1 MKDKKVIVIGAG
13 IVGLSTAYYL
23 HQKGVEVTVI
33 DNTDGNDNCS
43 YGNAGYIS
51 PSHLIPLASPGII
64 SQGLRWM
71 LNSQSPFYIK
81 PRLNRDLIRWGLLF
95 KKAATAKRV
104 NAGAEVLYELTV
116 KSQQLYEDILAA
128 ESIEAGYHKPGL
140 LMVCK
145 TEEALHHEA
154 ELVTMAQ
161 NFGLEAEILS
171 QAETEKMDPNVQY
184 DTVGSVYFGCDGWM
198 TPQLFMKTFKERLIQ
213 AGIDIQYNTELQTI
227 LHNGSQIEAIETK
240 NGELKADDYV
250 LAAGAWSPLI
260 MKQLKVDIPL
270 QAGKGYSLMLP
281 SPAVMPKLPS
291 ILTEAKIATTP
302 MVGGLRFAG
311 TMEIAGTKLNI
322 NPHRVEGIVK
332 GVKEFMPQF
341 RDTDFSQIKPWAGLR
356 PCTPDGLPYIGRSQ
370 RYSNLLVG
378 TGHAMLGWTLGPI
391 TGQMLS
397 DEIVG
402 EKPAVNS
409 PLLAVERYA

>member
-1 MKDKKVIVIGAG
+1 MKNKKVIVIGAG

-33 DNTDGNDNCS
+33 DNTNGNDNCS
-43 YGNAGYIS
+43 FGNAGYVS

-64 SQGLRWM
+64 NQGMRWM
-71 LNSQSPFYIK
+71 LNPESPFYIK
-81 PRLNRDLIRWGLLF
+81 PRLNRDLIKWGLLF
-95 KKAATAKRV
+95 KKASTTKRV

-116 KSQQLYEDILAA
+116 KSQQLYEDILSA
-128 ESIEAGYHKPGL
+128 ESIEAGYQKPGL

-145 TEEALHHEA
+145 TKEALHHEE
-154 ELVTMAQ
+154 ELVRMAQ
-161 NFGLEAEILS
+161 NFGLEAEVLS

-198 TPQLFMKTFKERLIQ
+198 TPQLFMKDFKERLIQ

-227 LHNGSQIEAIETK
+227 QHNGQKIESIETK
-240 NGELKADDYV
+240 YSELQADDYV
-250 LAAGAWSPLI
+250 IAAGAWSPQI

-281 SPAVMPKLPS
+281 RPTVMPKLPS

-311 TMEIAGTKLNI
+311 TMEIAGTQLNI
-322 NPHRVEGIVK
+322 NPRRVEGIIK

-341 RDTDFSQIKPWAGLR
+341 RDTDFSNIKPWAGLR
-356 PCTPDGLPYIGRSQ
+356 PCTPDGLPYIGRSK
-370 RYSNLLVG
+370 RYNNLLVG

-391 TGQMLS
+391 TGQMLTH
-397 DEIVG
+397 EILG
-402 EKPAVNS
+402 EKPAVDS

>member
-1 MKDKKVIVIGAG
+1 MKNKKVIVIGAG

-33 DNTDGNDNCS
+33 DNTNGNDNCS
-43 YGNAGYIS
+43 FGNAGYVS

-64 SQGLRWM
+64 NQGMRWM
-71 LNSQSPFYIK
+71 LNPESPFYIK
-81 PRLNRDLIRWGLLF
+81 PRLNRDLIKWGLLF
-95 KKAATAKRV
+95 KKASTTKRV

-116 KSQQLYEDILAA
+116 KSQQLYEDILSA
-128 ESIEAGYHKPGL
+128 ESIEAGYQKPGL

-145 TEEALHHEA
+145 TKEALHHEE
-154 ELVTMAQ
+154 ELVRMAQ
-161 NFGLEAEILS
+161 NFGLDAEVLS
-171 QAETEKMDPNVQY
+171 QAETEKMDPNVKY

-198 TPQLFMKTFKERLIQ
+198 TPQLFMKDFKERLIQ

-227 LHNGSQIEAIETK
+227 QHNGSKIESIETK
-240 NGELKADDYV
+240 YSELQADDYV
-250 LAAGAWSPLI
+250 IAAGAWSPQI

-281 SPAVMPKLPS
+281 RPTVMPKLPS

-311 TMEIAGTKLNI
+311 TMEIAGTQLNI
-322 NPHRVEGIVK
+322 NPRRVEGIIK

-341 RDTDFSQIKPWAGLR
+341 RDTDFSNIKPWAGLR

-391 TGQMLS
+391 TGQMLTH
-397 DEIVG
+397 EILG
-402 EKPAVNS
+402 EKPAVDS

>member
-1 MKDKKVIVIGAG
+1 MKEKKVIIIGAG
-13 IVGLSTAYYL
+13 IVGLSTAYFL
-23 HQKGVEVTVI
+23 HQKGVEVTII

-43 YGNAGYIS
+43 FGNAGYVA

-71 LNSQSPFYIK
+71 LNPESPFYIK

-95 KKAATAKRV
+95 KKAATQKKV
-104 NAGAEVLYELTV
+104 KAGAEVLYELTV
-116 KSQQLYEDILAA
+116 KSQQLYEDILS
-128 ESIEAGYHKPGL
+128 EENIEAGYTKPGL

-145 TEEALHHEA
+145 TEATLHHEA
-154 ELVTMAQ
+154 ELVDMAKGY
-161 NFGLEAEILS
+161 GLEAEVLNQS
-171 QAETEKMDPNVQY
+171 ETEKLDPGVQY

-198 TPQLFMKTFKERLIQ
+198 SPHVFMKDFKEKLIQ
-213 AGIDIQYNTELQTI
+213 AGIDIRYNTELQKI
-227 LHNGSQIEAIETK
+227 RHNGQQIEAIETSA
-240 NGELKADDYV
+240 GELKADEFV

-260 MKQLKVDIPL
+260 MKQLKIDIPL
-270 QAGKGYSLMLP
+270 QAGKGYSLTLP
-281 SPAVMPKLPS
+281 SPVVMPKLPS

-302 MVGGLRFAG
+302 MIGGLRFAG
-311 TMEIAGTKLNI
+311 TMEIAGTQLDI
-322 NPHRVEGIVK
+322 NPRRVEGIVK

-341 RDTDFSQIKPWAGLR
+341 RDTDFSNIKPWAGLR
-356 PCTPDGLPYIGRSQ
+356 PCTPDGLPYIGRSE
-370 RYSNLLVG
+370 RYKNLHVG

-391 TGQMLS
+391 TGQMIS

-409 PLLAVERYA
+409 SLLAVERYA

>member
-1 MKDKKVIVIGAG
+1 MKNKKVIVIGAG

-23 HQKGVEVTVI
+23 HQKGVDVTVI

-43 YGNAGYIS
+43 YGNAGYVS

-71 LNSQSPFYIK
+71 LNPESPFYIK

-95 KKAATAKRV
+95 KKAATTKRV

-116 KSQQLYEDILAA
+116 KSQKLYEDILSA
-128 ESIEAGYHKPGL
+128 ESIEAGYNKPGL

-154 ELVTMAQ
+154 ELVHMAQ
-161 NFGLEAEILS
+161 NFGLDAEVLN

-198 TPQLFMKTFKERLIQ
+198 TPNVFMKAFKERLIQ
-213 AGIDIQYNTELQTI
+213 AGIDIQYNTELETI
-227 LHNGSQIEAIETK
+227 QHDGSRIISIETK
-240 NGELKADDYV
+240 YSELQADDYV
-250 LAAGAWSPLI
+250 IAAGAWSPLI

-281 SPAVMPKLPS
+281 KPAVMPKFPS

-302 MVGGLRFAG
+302 MLGGLRFAG
-311 TMEIAGTKLNI
+311 TMEIAGTQLNI
-322 NPHRVEGIVK
+322 NPRRVEGIIK
-332 GVKEFMPQF
+332 GVKDFMPQF
-341 RDTDFSQIKPWAGLR
+341 RDTDFSNIKPWAGLR

-402 EKPAVNS
+402 DKPAVNS

>member
-1 MKDKKVIVIGAG
+1 MKEKKVIVVGAG
-13 IVGLSTAYYL
+13 IVGLSTAYFL
-23 HQKGVEVTVI
+23 HQRGVEVTVI
-33 DNTDGNDNCS
+33 DNTDGTNNCS
-43 YGNAGYIS
+43 YGNAGYVS

-71 LNSQSPFYIK
+71 LNPESPFYIK

-95 KKAATAKRV
+95 KRAATTKRV
-104 NAGAEVLYELTV
+104 AAGAKVLYHLTV
-116 KSQQLYEDILAA
+116 KSQELYEDILAD

-145 TEEALHHEA
+145 TEAALHHET
-154 ELVTMAQ
+154 ELVEMAQ
-161 NFGLEAEILS
+161 GFGLEAEVLS
-171 QAETEKMDPNVQY
+171 QAETEKLDPNVQY

-198 TPQLFMKTFKERLIQ
+198 SPHVFMKAFKERLIQ
-213 AGIDIQYNTELQTI
+213 AGIDIRFNTELQKI
-227 LHNGSQIEAIETK
+227 RHNGSQIETIETSK
-240 NGELKADDYV
+240 GELKADEFV
-250 LAAGAWSPLI
+250 LTAGAWTPLL

-270 QAGKGYSLMLP
+270 QAGKGYSLIIP
-281 SPAVMPKLPS
+281 RPVVMPKLPS

-302 MVGGLRFAG
+302 MLDGLRFAG
-311 TMEIAGTKLNI
+311 TMEIAGTQLNI
-322 NPHRVEGIVK
+322 NPRRVEGIIK

-341 RDTDFSQIKPWAGLR
+341 RDMDFSKLKPWAGLR
-356 PCTPDGLPYIGRSQ
+356 PCTPDGLPYIGRTQ

-409 PLLAVERYA
+409 QLLAVERYA